1 MSGVKALG
9 PKKED
14 LRNCPTEKPLTS
26 AAAAGGSAER
36 SAVGSVRAAAAAW
49 SSASKPE
56 RPTARVVTT

>member
-1 MSGVKALG
+1 MRS
-9 PKKED
+9 
-14 LRNCPTEKPLTS
+14 CSTEQPLT
-26 AAAAGGSAER
+26 AADAAGESAER